1 MLTLAWILAIGMG
14 GPLLALPK
22 HFRVPVAV
30 GEIIV
35 GVIFGASG
43 LRKVPLHNSTFS
55 LIASFGFALVMMVA
69 GSSIDV
75 QGIVKHP
82 VLKTALLRQ
91 FLVVI
96 TSLPL
101 AIIVARLS
109 HVHQVPLFVVL
120 LCSSSAALVVPIFSR
135 IQGGN
140 FNADIAK
147 MMTQVGIADLIGVL
161 AIPLVMNNHQVSR
174 VVTGAIVVTVLA
186 TILSIFYGLANDRG
200 LISKVRAISKER
212 HFGIELRVSLI
223 LLLIL
228 AGIAQKFSLS
238 VMVAGFVAG
247 LALAVHGVPHRL
259 ARQLFALTEG
269 LFAPF
274 FFVWL
279 GAQIDIRS
287 AFTDG
292 HLLVLAGLLA
302 LFTILSHVVTIF
314 MGAPLSLS
322 IVSSAQLGVPVA
334 AVTIGQSSG
343 ILTAGQGGAIMLAA
357 LLSILAT
364 LVATTLWE
372 SKGRVPS

>member
-1 MLTLAWILAIGMG
+1 MC
-14 GPLLALPK
+14 GPLLAWSK
-22 HFRVPVAV
+22 RYRIPVAV
-30 GEIIV
+30 GEILV

-69 GSSIDV
+69 GSHIDI

-91 FLVVI
+91 FFVVF
-96 TSLPL
+96 TSVPL

-135 IQGGN
+135 IQGGI
-140 FNADIAK
+140 FKADIAK
-147 MMTQVGIADLIGVL
+147 MMAQVGIADLIAVL
-161 AIPLVMNNHQVSR
+161 ALPLVMNSPHVWK
-174 VVTGAIVVTVLA
+174 VVTGAIVVIVLA
-186 TILSIFYGLANDRG
+186 TILSILYGLASDRG
-200 LISKVRAISKER
+200 MISKVRATSKKR
-212 HFGIELRVSLI
+212 HFGVELRVSLI
-223 LLLIL
+223 ILLIL

-238 VMVAGFVAG
+238 VMIAGFVVG
-247 LALAVHGVPHRL
+247 LALAVHGVPQRL
-259 ARQLFALTEG
+259 AKQLFALTEG

-292 HLLVLAGLLA
+292 HLLLLAGMLA
-302 LFTILSHVVTIF
+302 LFAILSHAVTIF

-372 SKGRVPS
+372 RNAGMPE

>member
-22 HFRVPVAV
+22 HFHVPVAV

>member
-1 MLTLAWILAIGMG
+1 MC
-14 GPLLALPK
+14 GPLLAWSK
-22 HFRVPVAV
+22 RFRIPVAV
-30 GEIIV
+30 GEILV

-43 LRKVPLHNSTFS
+43 LRKVPLHNSTCS

-69 GSSIDV
+69 GSSIDI

-91 FLVVI
+91 VLVVI
-96 TSLPL
+96 TSVPL

-109 HVHQVPLFVVL
+109 QVHLVPLFVVL
-120 LCSSSAALVVPIFSR
+120 LCSSSAALVVPIFTGIKSG
-135 IQGGN
+135 I
-140 FNADIAK
+140 FNADIAE

-161 AIPLVMNNHQVSR
+161 AIPFVMNSHHTSQ

-186 TILSIFYGLANDRG
+186 AILSILYGRASDRG
-200 LISKVRAISKER
+200 LIKRVRTISKKR
-212 HFGIELRVSLI
+212 NFGIELRVSLI
-223 LLLIL
+223 VLLVL

-238 VMVAGFVAG
+238 VMIAGFVVG

-259 ARQLFALTEG
+259 AKQLFALTEG

-279 GAQIDIRS
+279 GAQIDIRA
-287 AFTDG
+287 AFANG
-292 HLLVLAGLLA
+292 HLLLLAGLLA
-302 LFTILSHVVTIF
+302 LFAILSHAVTIF

-334 AVTIGQSSG
+334 VVTIGQSSG

-372 SKGRVPS
+372 RKRRVQA